1 MSDAPAATGAARQPL
16 DEVMLAMDVVDTLR
30 RRERLVAAELDDATR
45 RETLKDRL
53 RDIYEAQGIEVPDR
67 ILEEGVKALTENR
80 FVFDPP
86 KSSLSVRLAH
96 LYVSRGRW
104 GKWVLGG
111 IAILL
116 VAALVNYVTV
126 TRPNSRVG
134 PDLVATYDEIRAETA
149 SDAALSQAGD
159 LLQAGRSAL
168 ERNDPDAARSSLVS
182 LEKLREVVG
191 QSYVL
196 RIVNRPGENSGV
208 WRVPDVNTDAN
219 NYYIIVEA
227 LDAAGRPV
235 RVPVTNEETGRV
247 EEVTEWGLRVDEA
260 TFGAIAADKRDDGI
274 IQNNIFGRKDR
285 GTLEPAYAFPTTG
298 GAITRW

>member
-1 MSDAPAATGAARQPL
+1 MSDASAATGAARQPL

-80 FVFDPP
+80 FVFNPP

-116 VAALVNYVTV
+116 IAALVNYVTV
-126 TRPNSRVG
+126 TRPNGRVG
-134 PDLVATYDEIRAETA
+134 PDLVATYNEIRAETS
-149 SDAALSQAGD
+149 SDAALNQAGD
-159 LLQAGRSAL
+159 LLAAGRSAL
-168 ERNDPDAARSSLVS
+168 DRDDPDAARSSLVS
-182 LEKLREVVG
+182 LEKLREVLG
-191 QSYVL
+191 QAYIL

-235 RVPVTNEETGRV
+235 RVPVTNEETGKV
-247 EEVTEWGLRVDEA
+247 EDVSEWGLRVDET

-274 IQNNIFGRKDR
+274 IQNNIFGRKER
-285 GTLEPAYAFPTTG
+285 GALEPAYAFPTTG
-298 GAITRW
+298 GAITKW